1 MLQFIRRIIILILV
15 TEASYGWVIETIK
28 LKGHHDVQNQSME
41 AIQFNRTIKSNIDM
55 NITQS
60 NDFQSLVINEIYSND
75 PNGEMAEFI
84 ELRAY
89 STDKAKDIPLKG
101 YYIIAIETKKRS
113 KFKSA

>member
-1 MLQFIRRIIILILV
+1 M
-15 TEASYGWVIETIK
+15 EASYGWVIETTK
-28 LKGHHDVQNQSME
+28 LKVHDEFRNHTMR
-41 AIQFNRTIKSNIDM
+41 ANKIDRTIESNIDL

-75 PNGEMAEFI
+75 PNGEMAEFV

-113 KFKSA
+113 KYKTQLKIRL